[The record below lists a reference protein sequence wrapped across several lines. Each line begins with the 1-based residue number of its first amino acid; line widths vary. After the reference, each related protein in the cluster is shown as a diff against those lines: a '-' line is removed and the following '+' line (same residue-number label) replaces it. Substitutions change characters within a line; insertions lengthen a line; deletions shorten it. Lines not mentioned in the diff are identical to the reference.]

1 MTAIDSLE
9 LASRGLQE
17 LESIETYVSINTTK
31 DKFRELKSDLDS
43 EYDNLEWIIST
54 PPVPIV
60 EFDEFHKVNLH
71 GVQFA
76 FYVRY

>member
-17 LESIETYVSINTTK
+17 LESIETYVSMHLTK

-43 EYDNLEWIIST
+43 EYDNLEWVVSN
-54 PPVPIV
+54 PPIPVM

-71 GVQFA
+71 RVQFA
-76 FYVRY
+76 FYVTH